1 MNNLTIKTQEAIA
14 NAQMIAM
21 SNQQQKIDNLHILK
35 AILDSDENVIPF
47 IIKKQEADPKVI
59 AQVVERQ
66 LKSIPKVSGGD
77 QYLSNGVQTAIQKA
91 MMLSQEMKDE
101 YVSLEHL
108 FYGIFAANDEA
119 SKILKD
125 AGLTDK
131 LFNPVVSG

>member
-1 MNNLTIKTQEAIA
+1 MNMNNLTIKTQEAIA

-47 IIKKQEADPKVI
+47 IIKKGEADPKVI

-77 QYLSNGVQTAIQKA
+77 QYLSNGVQTALQKA
-91 MMLSQEMKDE
+91 MMLSQE
-101 YVSLEHL
+101 SC
-108 FYGIFAANDEA
+108 
-119 SKILKD
+119 
-125 AGLTDK
+125 
-131 LFNPVVSG
+131 